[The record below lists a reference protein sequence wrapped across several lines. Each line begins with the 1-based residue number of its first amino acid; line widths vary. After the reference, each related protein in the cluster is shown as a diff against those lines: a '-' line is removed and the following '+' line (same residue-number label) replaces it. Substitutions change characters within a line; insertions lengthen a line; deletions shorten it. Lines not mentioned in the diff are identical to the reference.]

1 MVQRKGKTWV
11 ETTVGEFLD
20 LSAEDLVIVEF
31 RAALALALQK
41 ARRRR
46 KITQEEAAELIGTS
60 QAQVS
65 KMEAGAF
72 SVTLDRMIKALTAL
86 GVSRSTI
93 VKALGEA
100 A

>member
-1 MVQRKGKTWV
+1 MERRKKKTWV
-11 ETTVGEFLD
+11 ETDVRELLD
-20 LSAEDLVIVEF
+20 LSDEDLVIVEF

-41 ARRRR
+41 ARKRK

-65 KMEAGAF
+65 KMEAGVSA
-72 SVTLDRMIKALTAL
+72 VTLDRMIKALTTL
-86 GVSRSTI
+86 GVSRTSI
-93 VKALGEA
+93 VKALSNA

>member
-11 ETTVGEFLD
+11 ETSVPEFLE
-20 LSAEDLVIVEF
+20 LSAEDIVIVEF
-31 RAALALALQK
+31 RAALALALQR
-41 ARRRR
+41 ARKRR
-46 KITQEEAAELIGTS
+46 KITQEEAAESIGTS

-65 KMEAGAF
+65 KMEAGVA

-86 GVSRSTI
+86 GVPRRTI
-93 VKALGEA
+93 VRALKNA

>member
-1 MVQRKGKTWV
+1 MVRRKGKTWV
-11 ETTVGEFLD
+11 ETSVAEFLE

-41 ARRRR
+41 ARKRR
-46 KITQEEAAELIGTS
+46 KITQEEAAELIGTT

-65 KMEAGAF
+65 KMEAGVSA
-72 SVTLDRMIKALTAL
+72 VTLDRMIKALTAL

-93 VKALGEA
+93 VRALGNA

>member
-11 ETTVGEFLD
+11 ETSVPEFLE
-20 LSAEDLVIVEF
+20 LSAEDIVIVEF
-31 RAALALALQK
+31 RAALALALQR
-41 ARRRR
+41 ARKRR
-46 KITQEEAAELIGTS
+46 KITQEEAAESIGTS

-65 KMEAGAF
+65 KMEAGVA

-86 GVSRSTI
+86 GVPRRTI
-93 VKALGEA
+93 VRALSNA